1 MTDAGTRPAAVAV
14 LPTADAGDTAHA
26 AAMSVVIIAI
36 GLAGFLDW
44 ALMRGVNR
52 HPGSAPGDGRVR
64 RYA

>member
-1 MTDAGTRPAAVAV
+1 M
-14 LPTADAGDTAHA
+14 ADAGDTAHA

-44 ALMRGVNR
+44 ALMRGASR
-52 HPGSAPGDGRVR
+52 RTGPAPGDGRVR